1 MLIMLI
7 LLIGC
12 VILIDYLPKR
22 KLMAKSLRIFYLSS
36 TSLCFVLL
44 VIHILTPSVISI
56 ATFLTVAIKKLY
68 GI

>member
-1 MLIMLI
+1 MLIMVI
-7 LLIGC
+7 ILIGG

-22 KLMAKSLRIFYLSS
+22 KLMAKSLRVFYLGS
-36 TSLCFVLL
+36 TGLCFVIL
-44 VIHILTPSVISI
+44 VIHIFTPSVVSI